1 MENKNKQIEQ
11 AEQSLQVLISDME
24 KASKEGK
31 RIDKVEGE
39 ILESVLQLGKK
50 MVSLYIENVKS
61 KTEHTLSVY
70 KEQGCQNKGQMHRSY
85 YSIFGEIDYVR
96 SKYHDSKKKE

>member
-11 AEQSLQVLISDME
+11 AQQSLQVLISDIE

-39 ILESVLQLGKK
+39 ILESVLQMGKN
-50 MVSLYIENVKS
+50 MLSLYIENVKS
-61 KTEHTLSVY
+61 KTENSLSVN
-70 KEQGCQNKGQMHRSY
+70 KDQECRNKGLMKRSY
-85 YSIFGEIDYVR
+85 FSIFGEVDYER
-96 SKYHDSKKKE
+96 SKYYDSKKKE